1 MASEDWSTV
10 DFGALSADVAEVIE
24 GEDEP
29 LTRSGAN
36 MTFTAAM
43 DAVYVF
49 SFDAT
54 DTENPVLKIYNEEPF
69 VGTPIYVRGS
79 LNDWGTSDELMYQG
93 KGVYTFTKQ
102 LTAGSYEF
110 KVASED
116 WNTVDYGSGESSA
129 AVTVGTEKLLAV
141 KGANMTMD
149 IASDGQYQFVFDAS
163 NLEEPLMTVFNAEM
177 FGETQVYLR
186 GSVNDWSTDNPLIY
200 AGDAMYST
208 TMTLEAND
216 YEFKVASE
224 DWNTVDYGGS
234 GDAPV
239 AVLGEAAL
247 LEAVGANIALSIAA
261 AGDYRFTVQGP
272 DLSKLT
278 VTVEAVE

>member
-1 MASEDWSTV
+1 
-10 DFGALSADVAEVIE
+10 
-24 GEDEP
+24 
-29 LTRSGAN
+29 
-36 MTFTAAM
+36 M

-54 DTENPVLKIYNEEPF
+54 DTDNPVLKIYNEEPF
-69 VGTPIYVRGS
+69 VGTPIYVRGDFNS
-79 LNDWGTSDELMYQG
+79 WDSSDELMYQG

-102 LTAGSYEF
+102 LTAGSYSF
-110 KVASED
+110 KFASSD

-186 GSVNDWSTDNPLIY
+186 GSMNNWDPVDPLIY
-200 AGDAMYST
+200 TGDALYST
-208 TMTLEAND
+208 TLALEVGE
-216 YEFKVASE
+216 YGFKVASS
-224 DWNTVDYGGS
+224 DWNTINYGGS
-234 GDAPV
+234 GDSPIAII
-239 AVLGEAAL
+239 GEATL
-247 LEAVGANIALSIAA
+247 LEAVGGDITLSIAV

>member
-1 MASEDWSTV
+1 M
-10 DFGALSADVAEVIE
+10 
-24 GEDEP
+24 
-29 LTRSGAN
+29 
-36 MTFTAAM
+36 
-43 DAVYVF
+43 
-49 SFDAT
+49 
-54 DTENPVLKIYNEEPF
+54 
-69 VGTPIYVRGS
+69 
-79 LNDWGTSDELMYQG
+79 
-93 KGVYTFTKQ
+93 
-102 LTAGSYEF
+102 
-110 KVASED
+110 
-116 WNTVDYGSGESSA
+116 DYGSGESSA

-149 IASDGQYQFVFDAS
+149 IASDGQYQFMFDAS

-186 GSVNDWSTDNPLIY
+186 GSLNDWSTDNPLIY

-208 TMTLEAND
+208 SMTLEAGD

-247 LEAVGANIALSIAA
+247 LEAVGANIALSIPT